1 LHGYVKLPEGISQL
15 GTRRH
20 DEWLLDIGMF
30 IQVMLLGVAR
40 WSEPPWVYCG
50 LLLFNIIM
58 VYHGLLLWFIMV
70 YYHYLS
76 WCIMVYHCY
85 KVISLGWIPEI
96 IPKWPIVCLTQV
108 SELFEVVMIN
118 AE

>member
-20 DEWLLDIGMF
+20 DEWLLDVGMF

-40 WSEPPWVYCG
+40 WSEQPWVYC
-50 LLLFNIIM
+50 LLLFN
-58 VYHGLLLWFIMV
+58 YYGLSWFIMV
-70 YYHYLS
+70 YYHCLS

-85 KVISLGWIPEI
+85 KVTSLGWIPEI

-108 SELFEVVMIN
+108 SELFEVAMIIIQTVN
-118 AE
+118 SQP